1 VQGRTGEAAEA
12 DAERLRV
19 AEEMQASNRESSV
32 DDGGALLRVG
42 EREPALGDWKALAG
56 DRRSK

>member
-42 EREPALGDWKALAG
+42 GREPALGDWKALAG